1 MEKEKVAQDQ
11 LSNRAGFRRLPP
23 VYLAPQNTIGEI
35 DREPAD
41 AAIREKREKIKEIG
55 TPTSLNGMG
64 VGRLTARIFVMLA
77 LHRMNLQQDCRVESR
92 TKCFP
97 EFIQLSS

>member
-23 VYLAPQNTIGEI
+23 VYLAPVNTIGAI

-41 AAIREKREKIKEIG
+41 AAIREKREKIKEVSA
-55 TPTSLNGMG
+55 PS
-64 VGRLTARIFVMLA
+64 
-77 LHRMNLQQDCRVESR
+77 
-92 TKCFP
+92 
-97 EFIQLSS
+97 

>member
-23 VYLAPQNTIGEI
+23 VYLAPQSTIGAI

-41 AAIREKREKIKEIG
+41 PAIREKREKIKEVSA
-55 TPTSLNGMG
+55 PS
-64 VGRLTARIFVMLA
+64 
-77 LHRMNLQQDCRVESR
+77 
-92 TKCFP
+92 
-97 EFIQLSS
+97 